1 MSGADA
7 LRACVLLR
15 LQARRGEWVSLADLV
30 AHLGAAEARVR
41 HVCGQLVDAGFAHRA
56 QHGGGG
62 ELYGI
67 GVEGVAP

>member
-1 MSGADA
+1 MSAYA

-15 LQARRGEWVSLADLV
+15 LQARKGEWVALADLV
-30 AHLGAAEARVR
+30 SHLGAHEDRVR
-41 HVCGQLVDAGFAHRA
+41 HVCQQLVDDGTALHA
-56 QHGGGG
+56 QQPAR

>member
-1 MSGADA
+1 MSYA

-15 LQARRGEWVSLADLV
+15 LQARKGEWVRLADLV
-30 AHLGAAEARVR
+30 DHLAAPAERVR
-41 HVCGQLVDAGFAHRA
+41 HVCAQLVGDGTAHQA
-56 QHGGGG
+56 QHAERG